1 MITTDFFSEDFAV
14 NEATRPEPE
23 STPDPRTAPDMAT
36 KTRAAIIFQD
46 MQRAFKRQQPH
57 VTLEWPGQGQV
68 TLTRNQI
75 FSVLREIINKP
86 TQVQNRW
93 VPILGDR
100 TEFLNKLSSIKI
112 YRAPV
117 VRLAPEP
124 GQQKLDLDEA
134 KKKESSNDYRDVAV
148 QRAMR
153 KARAEFPAAASDTE
167 AFAKSMMVAQ
177 DQDQASFDRLRSGLG
192 RQRELLKKN
201 DQLDVTQDQTIDALN
216 KEIQD
221 VENHN
226 TSLERTVQQ
235 MQRANAELQQTL
247 TRMRGQKVTPANQAG
262 VSVATD
268 KITVPVVEPVAEPTP
283 DFAPID
289 IGARQKAQ
297 AIAQELEKLKSQQA
311 MWQQLGKQEPQGQE
325 KIEDIQQQIKKL
337 QQQLAKLQS
346 TDVDQRQQVIKL
358 EPSKDQDDDAELGAF
373 GQIDQETADLFK
385 NLGVKNLRPSAA
397 DKLPPAPKGKKK
409 SVATA
414 LDENAIPAK
423 QVFQG
428 YTVTFDR
435 ATGTVTISQRG
446 QVLKQFKL
454 KMPTRRGYE
463 QLVNKFIHDQEDEKY
478 PDDIEDRDVA
488 LPMRK
493 IAESGPEIWTV
504 HFTDGTKTRVRIPSD
519 EVSPDY
525 VKAYYAKKGK
535 QVSKID
541 YGYGAEPEIRSEP
554 EAHEPGSGTAV
565 SGRTGER
572 LPESE
577 ISVAGQPVKPEKG
590 YYSVWIK
597 RGDRWSPITKYPDR
611 EEAEEI
617 KRGLEQR
624 GEEVIIRESRAGYN
638 PLTSKEHWHEVERQL
653 SNLLNNPSLDPESRA
668 EVRQRYLEKRREA
681 QQKGWAK

>member
-1 MITTDFFSEDFAV
+1 MITTDFFSEDFALT
-14 NEATRPEPE
+14 EAPRPEPE

-75 FSVLREIINKP
+75 FSVLREIIGKSM
-86 TQVQNRW
+86 QVQNRW
-93 VPILGDR
+93 IPILGDR

-112 YRAPV
+112 YRAPI
-117 VRLAPEP
+117 VRLSPEP
-124 GQQKLDLDEA
+124 GQQKLDLDEE

-153 KARAEFPAAASDTE
+153 KARAEFPAATSDTE

-177 DQDQASFDRLRSGLG
+177 DQDQANFDRLRSGLG

-201 DQLDVTQDQTIDALN
+201 DQLDITQDQIIDALN

-247 TRMRGQKVTPANQAG
+247 TRMRGQKVTPPNQAG

-268 KITVPVVEPVAEPTP
+268 KIAMPVAEPVSVAEP
-283 DFAPID
+283 EPASMPID

-311 MWQQLGKQEPQGQE
+311 MWQQLGRQEPQGQD

-337 QQQLAKLQS
+337 KQQLAKLQS

-358 EPSKDQDDDAELGAF
+358 EPAKDQDDEGDLGAF

-385 NLGVKNLRPSAA
+385 NLGVKNLQPAAA
-397 DKLPPAPKGKKK
+397 DNIAPAPKTKKK
-409 SVATA
+409 TKELSE
-414 LDENAIPAK
+414 DSIPTK

-478 PDDIEDRDVA
+478 PDDIEDRDVS

-493 IAESGPEIWTV
+493 VAESGPETWTI
-504 HFTDGTKTRVRIPSD
+504 HFTDGTTTRVRIPSD

-541 YGYGAEPEIRSEP
+541 YGYGAETEIRSEP

-572 LPESE
+572 LPEDMKSDLK
-577 ISVAGQPVKPEKG
+577 AMALAK
-590 YYSVWIK
+590 
-597 RGDRWSPITKYPDR
+597 
-611 EEAEEI
+611 
-617 KRGLEQR
+617 
-624 GEEVIIRESRAGYN
+624 IRQALAD
-638 PLTSKEHWHEVERQL
+638 PK
-653 SNLLNNPSLDPESRA
+653 LDPESRRDFETRLKKIQA
-668 EVRQRYLEKRREA
+668 LEETGNSFNRGGYNKLRDKNDYYDKREHLAKQLDTPGYSYADRQSIRDRMMQLEKAARM
-681 QQKGWAK
+681 QGLI